1 MMKDNKAYDK
11 LEKQE
16 EAIDMKKK
24 KLKEAAMDKMIRDI
38 VRSEMNTK
46 KK

>member
-1 MMKDNKAYDK
+1 MKSKEYER

-24 KLKEAAMDKMIRDI
+24 KLKQAELDKMIREI
-38 VRSEMNTK
+38 VKSELK
-46 KK
+46 KGK

>member
-1 MMKDNKAYDK
+1 MMKSKAYEK

-24 KLKEAAMDKMIRDI
+24 KLKQAELDKMIREI
-38 VRSEMNTK
+38 VQSEMK
-46 KK
+46 KGK

>member
-1 MMKDNKAYDK
+1 MKSKEYER

-24 KLKEAAMDKMIRDI
+24 KLKKDEMDKMIREI
-38 VRSEMNTK
+38 VRSEMK
-46 KK
+46 KGK

>member
-1 MMKDNKAYDK
+1 MMKNKQYEK

-16 EAIDMKKK
+16 ETIEKKKK
-24 KLKEAAMDKMIRDI
+24 KLKQAELDKMIREI
-38 VRSEMNTK
+38 VRGEMKRK

>member
-1 MMKDNKAYDK
+1 MKSEAYKK

-24 KLKEAAMDKMIRDI
+24 KLKQAELDKMIREI
-38 VRSEMNTK
+38 VRSEMK
-46 KK
+46 KGK

>member
-1 MMKDNKAYDK
+1 MMKSEAYKK

-24 KLKEAAMDKMIRDI
+24 KLKQAELDKMIREI
-38 VRSEMNTK
+38 VRSEMK
-46 KK
+46 KGK